1 MIKTSL
7 VSSYCHVNPNPI
19 LLGQKFNLHAHAIF
33 TKQSWVRVLQSGFLS
48 YKWRNHQR
56 LGDMHGKLKHRT
68 SIITTGA
75 EIQLIFHT
83 FLLLKLI
90 HEVSVGMC
98 RSLLVGHANLQNLFD
113 ELLLSCKFKP
123 FVVGTKSGDLRA
135 RSVLT
140 K

>member
-75 EIQLIFHT
+75 EIQLIFPH
-83 FLLLKLI
+83 FPPPQAYPRGFGWNVSKLTGWTRK
-90 HEVSVGMC
+90 SSK
-98 RSLLVGHANLQNLFD
+98 SL
-113 ELLLSCKFKP
+113 
-123 FVVGTKSGDLRA
+123 
-135 RSVLT
+135 
-140 K
+140 